1 MQVSPPL
8 PIQPS
13 WRSWCAR
20 PPEERKDAVRFG
32 GSAPRRSLIM
42 VGPEP
47 SKLMM
52 PVRSRPSAPMAS
64 SSGVE
69 RLPVKEMVVGWI
81 PTLPASFMGVSFSS

>member
-1 MQVSPPL
+1 
-8 PIQPS
+8 
-13 WRSWCAR
+13 
-20 PPEERKDAVRFG
+20 
-32 GSAPRRSLIM
+32 M

-47 SKLMM
+47 SELMM

-69 RLPVKEMVVGWI
+69 RLPVKEMVVGSI

>member
-1 MQVSPPL
+1 
-8 PIQPS
+8 
-13 WRSWCAR
+13 
-20 PPEERKDAVRFG
+20 
-32 GSAPRRSLIM
+32 M

-64 SSGVE
+64 SSAAE
-69 RLPVKEMVVGWI
+69 RLPVKEMVVGSI